1 MMIQSKLSTLET
13 SLGEAQQ
20 RELEKEDAEVLED
33 AENEED
39 DDIVEV
45 PNVDDEEQ
53 KMVAELVELVD
64 LSDDEEDI
72 TIEEKADVEELEEAG
87 LDQESRELLE
97 MDSFNE
103 MGDELEEM
111 EDDVEIKEEVE
122 EDEVYLGHQVEDA
135 DVECIKDEV
144 KEEEEEVKEEVVDV
158 SDLQLPP
165 GWKARRGKGRRAAR
179 FLLNSPDGR
188 LFHTLLSAVL
198 HMQQHGHAAADTEVM
213 RSNLVH
219 EGWRAA
225 ENLPAGWLLTYYRPT
240 NGFHYMNDQGKFFNS
255 AKRAI
260 AHLQQHNFDPKF
272 AKDIKRN
279 MVESKKFTGKLKF
292 SWEAASDGSLPEGW
306 KRRWAKGLGKN
317 RAMVEFILTRDGV
330 QFKSRLEALHYMLAK
345 GYPGEQVEEARAA
358 LLASQEKWRAHELLP
373 EGWIWK
379 WKGEGRDRE
388 REARSTTIT
397 FLSREG
403 KMLHSMK
410 AAMEVMMEAEGYGEA
425 DLANAKEFL
434 RSVARCGEKRHVW
447 LEGGDTLP
455 E

>member
-53 KMVAELVELVD
+53 KMVAELVD
-64 LSDDEEDI
+64 LSDDEEEPEDI

-103 MGDELEEM
+103 MGDELEEEM

-135 DVECIKDEV
+135 DVEGIKDEV

-198 HMQQHGHAAADTEVM
+198 HMQQHNHAAADTEVM

-225 ENLPAGWLLTYYRPT
+225 EHLPAGWLLTYYRPT
-240 NGFHYMNDQGKFFNS
+240 NGFHYMNDQGKFFN
-255 AKRAI
+255 
-260 AHLQQHNFDPKF
+260 
-272 AKDIKRN
+272 
-279 MVESKKFTGKLKF
+279 
-292 SWEAASDGSLPEGW
+292 
-306 KRRWAKGLGKN
+306 
-317 RAMVEFILTRDGV
+317 
-330 QFKSRLEALHYMLAK
+330 LAK

-447 LEGGDTLP
+447 LEGESREYILSPEGISYRSRYVALLDMHRRGHSQEATEVMRAKMEEHEGWERSELLP
-455 E
+455 VGWMYKKVCEGFTR

>member
-53 KMVAELVELVD
+53 KMVAELVD
-64 LSDDEEDI
+64 LSDDEEEPEDI

-103 MGDELEEM
+103 MGDELEEEM

-135 DVECIKDEV
+135 DVEGIKDEVKEDEVYLGHQVEDADVEGLKDEV

-198 HMQQHGHAAADTEVM
+198 HMQQHNHAAADTEVM

-225 ENLPAGWLLTYYRPT
+225 EHLPAGWLLTYYRPT

-255 AKRAI
+255 A
-260 AHLQQHNFDPKF
+260 
-272 AKDIKRN
+272 
-279 MVESKKFTGKLKF
+279 
-292 SWEAASDGSLPEGW
+292 
-306 KRRWAKGLGKN
+306 
-317 RAMVEFILTRDGV
+317 
-330 QFKSRLEALHYMLAK
+330 
-345 GYPGEQVEEARAA
+345 
-358 LLASQEKWRAHELLP
+358 
-373 EGWIWK
+373 
-379 WKGEGRDRE
+379 
-388 REARSTTIT
+388 
-397 FLSREG
+397 
-403 KMLHSMK
+403 
-410 AAMEVMMEAEGYGEA
+410 
-425 DLANAKEFL
+425 
-434 RSVARCGEKRHVW
+434 
-447 LEGGDTLP
+447 
-455 E
+455 